1 MQKILVNLIVF
12 LLLFTP
18 RLFAEEGS
26 TYEFGWL
33 DKDKEVY
40 VLQNR
45 EYKKVNTINLNVAF
59 GMPISEAFVEG
70 TMIQARLGYYFWESW
85 GLELLYSKNSE
96 DTNTTGNDLVSGYG
110 GSVPKTTPWVN
121 LVDSYT
127 GIIVNWSPFYS
138 KINLFNA
145 IVYLDWTFGLGAV
158 SVSSKN
164 NTEQMLNYS
173 AGSAEFAFTDAKA
186 STGFLF
192 QTSWIFYLSKSF
204 SIRADLISINYS
216 ADAPSGSGT
225 TSKQSVG
232 EWDAVL
238 GVGFRF

>member
-1 MQKILVNLIVF
+1 MQKILVNLIVV

-18 RLFAEEGS
+18 KLFAEEGS
-26 TYEFGWL
+26 TYQFGWL

-45 EYKKVNTINLNVAF
+45 EYKKVSTINLNVAF
-59 GMPISEAFVEG
+59 GMPISEAFADGYMV
-70 TMIQARLGYYFWESW
+70 QARLGYYFWESW
-85 GLELLYSKNSE
+85 GLEILYSKNSE
-96 DTNTTGNDLVSGYG
+96 SVNQTGNDLKTGYG
-110 GSVPKTTPWVN
+110 GAGPGTTPWVN

-127 GIIVNWSPFYS
+127 GLIVNWSPFYS

-164 NTEQMLNYS
+164 NTQQFVQNETSLPFSFES
-173 AGSAEFAFTDAKA
+173 AT

-204 SIRADLISINYS
+204 SVRADLISINYS
-216 ADAPSGSGT
+216 ADAPSGSGKT
-225 TSKQSVG
+225 AKQAVG
-232 EWDAVL
+232 EWDALL

>member
-1 MQKILVNLIVF
+1 MQKILVNLLVA

-18 RLFAEEGS
+18 KLFAEEGS
-26 TYEFGWL
+26 TYQFGWL

-59 GMPISEAFVEG
+59 GVPISEAFVDG

-85 GLELLYSKNSE
+85 GLEILYSKNSE
-96 DTNTTGNDLVSGYG
+96 NTNQTANDLKSGYG
-110 GSVPKTTPWVN
+110 GAGPATTPWVN
-121 LVDSYT
+121 LIDSYT

-145 IVYLDWTFGLGAV
+145 IVYLDWTFGFGAV
-158 SVSSKN
+158 SVASRN
-164 NTEQMLNYS
+164 NTSQFVDQNTSEPFYF
-173 AGSAEFAFTDAKA
+173 EDVT

-204 SIRADLISINYS
+204 SIRADLISVNYS
-216 ADAPSGSGT
+216 ADAPSGTGT
-225 TSKQSVG
+225 TSKQAVG

>member
-1 MQKILVNLIVF
+1 MQKIFVNLLVV

-18 RLFAEEGS
+18 KLFAEEGS
-26 TYEFGWL
+26 TYQFGWL

-45 EYKKVNTINLNVAF
+45 EYKKVSTINLNVAF
-59 GMPISEAFVEG
+59 GMPISEAFADG
-70 TMIQARLGYYFWESW
+70 YMIQARLGYYFWESW

-96 DTNTTGNDLVSGYG
+96 EVNQTGTDLKTGYG
-110 GSVPKTTPWVN
+110 GAGPGTTPWVN
-121 LVDSYT
+121 LVESYA

-164 NTEQMLNYS
+164 NTEQFTTGSTSEPFSFES
-173 AGSAEFAFTDAKA
+173 AT

-192 QTSWIFYLSKSF
+192 QTSWIFYLSKAF

-216 ADAPSGSGT
+216 ADAPSGSGST
-225 TSKQSVG
+225 KKQAVG
-232 EWDAVL
+232 EWDALL

>member
-1 MQKILVNLIVF
+1 MQKIFVNLLVA

-18 RLFAEEGS
+18 KLFAEEGS
-26 TYEFGWL
+26 TYQFGWL

-45 EYKKVNTINLNVAF
+45 EYKKVSTINLNVAF
-59 GMPISEAFVEG
+59 GMPISEAFADG
-70 TMIQARLGYYFWESW
+70 YMIQARLGYYFWESW

-96 DTNTTGNDLVSGYG
+96 EVNQTGTDLKTGYG
-110 GSVPKTTPWVN
+110 GAGPGTTPWVN
-121 LVDSYT
+121 LVESYA

-164 NTEQMLNYS
+164 NTEQFTTGSTSEPFSFES
-173 AGSAEFAFTDAKA
+173 AT

-192 QTSWIFYLSKSF
+192 QTSWIFYLSKAF

-216 ADAPSGSGT
+216 ADAPSGSGST
-225 TSKQSVG
+225 KKQAVG
-232 EWDAVL
+232 EWDALL

>member
-1 MQKILVNLIVF
+1 MQKIFVNLLVV

-18 RLFAEEGS
+18 KLFAEEGS
-26 TYEFGWL
+26 TYQFGWL

-45 EYKKVNTINLNVAF
+45 EYKKVSTINLNVAF
-59 GMPISEAFVEG
+59 GMPISEAFADGYMV
-70 TMIQARLGYYFWESW
+70 QARLGYYFWESW

-96 DTNTTGNDLVSGYG
+96 EVNQTGTDLKTGYG
-110 GSVPKTTPWVN
+110 GAGPGTTPWVN
-121 LVDSYT
+121 LVESYA

-164 NTEQMLNYS
+164 NTEQFTTGSTSEPFSFES
-173 AGSAEFAFTDAKA
+173 AT

-192 QTSWIFYLSKSF
+192 QTSWIFYLSKAF

-216 ADAPSGSGT
+216 ADAPSGSGST
-225 TSKQSVG
+225 KKQAVG
-232 EWDAVL
+232 EWDALL